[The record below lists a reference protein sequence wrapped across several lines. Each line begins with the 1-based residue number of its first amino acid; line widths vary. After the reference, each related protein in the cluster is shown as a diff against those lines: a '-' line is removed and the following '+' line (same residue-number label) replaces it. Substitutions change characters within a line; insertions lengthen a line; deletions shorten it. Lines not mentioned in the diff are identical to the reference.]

1 MGKASSNK
9 KVARAASTGGGR
21 TSRGRRPVGYYSFI
35 FVVVVLG
42 SLLIV
47 TSRNDMGNQA
57 SAEPPTTK
65 DHWHQAYGIYICDA
79 YIANPGDE
87 GSDRLGIHTHAD
99 GLIHI
104 HPFTNRATGRGAVL
118 GRFTEQIGMELSATK
133 LKAPGQKTKE
143 NGDKCGDEKGRVR
156 LVEWESAQDTT
167 PQFVGGDPEDY
178 RLRENGVVVIA
189 FLPEDAK
196 ADSVPMPTS
205 IAELA
210 NPSDLEPTS
219 STIAEAPSGD
229 SSSTTAPSESTTS
242 SSTP

>member
-1 MGKASSNK
+1 MGKASSSK

-35 FVVVVLG
+35 FVVVLLG
-42 SLLIV
+42 TTLIV
-47 TSRNDMGNQA
+47 VSRSNMGNRA

-79 YIANPGDE
+79 YLANPGDE
-87 GSDRLGIHTHAD
+87 GSDRVGIHTHAD

-118 GRFTEQIGMELSATK
+118 SHFTEQIGMELSATK
-133 LKAPGQKTKE
+133 LKPPGQDTKE
-143 NGDKCGDEKGRVR
+143 NGDKCGKDKGRVR

-167 PQFVGGDPEDY
+167 PQFVGGDPQDY
-178 RLRENGVVVIA
+178 RLRENGIVVIA
-189 FLPEDAK
+189 FLAEDAK
-196 ADSVPMPTS
+196 PESVPLPAS
-205 IAELA
+205 ISDLA
-210 NPSDLEPTS
+210 NPSDVAPTG
-219 STIAEAPSGD
+219 STIAEPTPGD